1 MAGFGAPLSGWFCA
15 PHDREA
21 VEATKLVLSNAGGF
35 IPMMAQMQILYKSN
49 TLRLVIETGT
59 KEVAKNLPAIQ
70 IGADE
75 IMRSETAYK

>member
-1 MAGFGAPLSGWFCA
+1 
-15 PHDREA
+15 
-21 VEATKLVLSNAGGF
+21 
-35 IPMMAQMQILYKSN
+35 MMAQMQILYKSN